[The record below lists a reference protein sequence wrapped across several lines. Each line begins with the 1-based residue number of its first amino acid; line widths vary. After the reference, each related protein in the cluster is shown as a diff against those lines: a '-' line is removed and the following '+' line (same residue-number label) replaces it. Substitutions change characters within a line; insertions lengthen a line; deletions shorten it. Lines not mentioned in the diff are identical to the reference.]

1 MSWKL
6 EKPTYRINVSKWTL
20 EMRLS
25 RKEKD
30 SVLRQ
35 TKGSDCCDAGD
46 LCFRI
51 FIYKTRKEG
60 GT

>member
-1 MSWKL
+1 
-6 EKPTYRINVSKWTL
+6 
-20 EMRLS
+20 MRLS